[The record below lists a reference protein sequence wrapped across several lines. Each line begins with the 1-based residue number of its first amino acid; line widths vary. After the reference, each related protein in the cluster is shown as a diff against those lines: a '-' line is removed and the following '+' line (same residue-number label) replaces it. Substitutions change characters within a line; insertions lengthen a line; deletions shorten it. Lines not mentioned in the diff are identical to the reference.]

1 MGLKD
6 IVLSARITGF
16 VMNYPLYE
24 GGVSEK
30 ARRLIA
36 EGRLAAAL
44 EEYQRLASTGSAIAK
59 CVLAYLHLRD
69 LPGAPHDVE
78 ASKDLATAAL
88 SREPGYANYIL
99 SYAAHF
105 ENDPKKAIDRMAA
118 SYRAHFVPAA
128 GALALIFSAGYGV
141 AKHPKEAET
150 FFLRGIKSGHIPSTV
165 MLCRFYKRGE
175 RGFVKMIFGHL
186 LFPLA
191 WLYLWISARFM
202 IFSIREFQH
211 FHMSALPMFNE
222 KALKP

>member
-1 MGLKD
+1 MGMRD
-6 IVLSARITGF
+6 IVLSARTTGF
-16 VMNYPLYE
+16 VMNYPLYD

-44 EEYQRLASTGSAIAK
+44 EEYQRLAATGSAIGK

-78 ASKDLATAAL
+78 ASKVLATAAL
-88 SREPGYANYIL
+88 SQEPGYANYIL

-105 ENDPKKAIDRMAA
+105 ENDAKEAIDRMAA

-128 GALALIFSAGYGV
+128 GALGLIFAAGYGV

-150 FFLRGIKSGHIPSTV
+150 LFLRGIKSGHIPSTL
-165 MLCRFYKRGE
+165 MLCRFYMRGE
-175 RGFVKMIFGHL
+175 RGLGKTIFGHL
-186 LFPLA
+186 VFPLA

-202 IFSIREFQH
+202 IFSIRQFQH

>member
-6 IVLSARITGF
+6 IVLSARTTGF
-16 VMNYPLYE
+16 VMNYPLYD
-24 GGVSEK
+24 GAVSEK
-30 ARRLIA
+30 ARCLIA

-44 EEYQRLASTGSAIAK
+44 EEYQRLAATGSAIAK

-78 ASKDLATAAL
+78 ASTVLATAAL

-128 GALALIFSAGYGV
+128 CALGLIFAAGYGV
-141 AKHPKEAET
+141 AKHPKQAESLY
-150 FFLRGIKSGHIPSTV
+150 LRGIKTGHIPSTLQ
-165 MLCRFYKRGE
+165 LCRFYRRGE
-175 RGFVKMIFGHL
+175 CGFIKAILGQL
-186 LFPLA
+186 LFPPA
-191 WLYLWISARFM
+191 WLYVWITARFM
-202 IFSIREFQH
+202 IFSILQFQH
-211 FHMSALPMFNE
+211 FNIGAPPMFNE
-222 KALKP
+222 KALKS

>member
-6 IVLSARITGF
+6 IVLSARTTGF
-16 VMNYPLYE
+16 VMNYPLYD

-44 EEYQRLASTGSAIAK
+44 EEYRRLAATGSAIAK

-78 ASKDLATAAL
+78 ASKVLATAAR

-105 ENDPKKAIDRMAA
+105 ENDPKKAIDPMAA
-118 SYRAHFVPAA
+118 SYRAHFVSAA
-128 GALALIFSAGYGV
+128 GALALIRSRVRSCQA
-141 AKHPKEAET
+141 
-150 FFLRGIKSGHIPSTV
+150 S
-165 MLCRFYKRGE
+165 KRG
-175 RGFVKMIFGHL
+175 RDF
-186 LFPLA
+186 
-191 WLYLWISARFM
+191 
-202 IFSIREFQH
+202 FSPRYQKRTYPID
-211 FHMSALPMFNE
+211 SDALQI
-222 KALKP
+222 L